1 MGIKETFSVFGYG
14 IKEAV
19 SKRATYPYPDK
30 PLPIQ
35 KRSRGMLSLD
45 LEDCIGCELCFKICP
60 SDAIRMQKIDFKEAG
75 FHTNARSEAPAID
88 FNKCI
93 FCGLCSEICPPKVL
107 HHTHKYDI
115 STDKREELVYTPF
128 QLRDAYEKLVKPYE
142 DEYDIIKFQKAG
154 QPQNKNVSTTA
165 AKSNPTNDNK
175 TNENKAAVQS
185 KEPNNKNT
193 SNPTKTEIKNEKV
206 ENTSKDTKKG

>member
-1 MGIKETFSVFGYG
+1 
-14 IKEAV
+14 
-19 SKRATYPYPDK
+19 
-30 PLPIQ
+30 
-35 KRSRGMLSLD
+35 
-45 LEDCIGCELCFKICP
+45 
-60 SDAIRMQKIDFKEAG
+60 MQKIDFKEAG

-154 QPQNKNVSTTA
+154 QPQNKNVSTTD
-165 AKSNPTNDNK
+165 AKTNPTNDNK

-185 KEPNNKNT
+185 KEPNNKNP